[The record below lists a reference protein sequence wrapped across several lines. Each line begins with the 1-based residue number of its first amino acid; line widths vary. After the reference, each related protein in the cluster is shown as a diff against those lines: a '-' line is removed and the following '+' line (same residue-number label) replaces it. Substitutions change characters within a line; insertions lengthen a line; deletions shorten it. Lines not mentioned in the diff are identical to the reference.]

1 MLNSKKNFPKIFKA
15 LASYTISI
23 INILVFLIIS
33 IGIIAEIIGYNDKD
47 QILGKYGS
55 IVASQFYYLFG
66 FSGIIFS
73 IYMLKKSSD
82 FLKAKENKKLFK
94 NIFLILIITISLG
107 GLIFIFREFVTVFN
121 NYKIIGFIPFKLSDF
136 LVKNLA
142 GSIGTTL
149 FYILISIF
157 SINQLN
163 NKLLSAILKKI
174 VNSFSKLRF
183 VFNNY
188 KIIGFIPFKLSDFL
202 VKNIAG
208 SIGTT
213 LFYILI
219 SIFSI
224 NQLNNKLLSSIL
236 KKIVNSFSKLRFIF
250 NRTKYQN
257 TSKDEENEIKINL
270 EKEPEKQKLQ
280 LEDKVEQVVET
291 GVVKNEKRKKKFTN
305 FQLPSLSLLDEP
317 EKPKVPY
324 NKEMALEK
332 ARSIEEKLV
341 NFGIEGKITEIKPGP
356 VITMYEYKPAAGT
369 KINKIAS
376 LSNDLAMALKATRVR
391 IIAPIPGK
399 DVVGIEV
406 PNDIRETVYLKEL
419 LSKEKFKKD
428 LSPIFLSLGK
438 DIGGSPMFMDLKKAP
453 HLMIAGTTGSG
464 KSVFLHSIITSMLY
478 KGTPQDLRFIMI
490 DPKMLELSG
499 YEDIPHLL
507 HPVVTDPK
515 KSAAALRW
523 AVKEMEMRYKLLSD
537 IGVRDIDSYNS
548 KVQSNNDFD
557 AASDLLPYI
566 VIIIDE
572 LADLMFVAPNE
583 IKESITRLSQMARAA
598 GIHLIVASQR
608 PSADVVAGLIKA
620 NFPARISFAV
630 SSKTDSRII
639 LDASG
644 AEELLGKGDMLL
656 LQPPNNLIRIQGS
669 IISDKERENISNH
682 LKKESPPEYNSEIT
696 KVEEET
702 IEGEELNYEKDA
714 LYDQALEIVKQT
726 KQASISMV
734 QRRLKIGYNRA
745 ANIIEMMERE
755 GIVGE
760 QESAGKPRKVNI

>member
-1 MLNSKKNFPKIFKA
+1 
-15 LASYTISI
+15 
-23 INILVFLIIS
+23 
-33 IGIIAEIIGYNDKD
+33 
-47 QILGKYGS
+47 
-55 IVASQFYYLFG
+55 
-66 FSGIIFS
+66 
-73 IYMLKKSSD
+73 
-82 FLKAKENKKLFK
+82 
-94 NIFLILIITISLG
+94 
-107 GLIFIFREFVTVFN
+107 
-121 NYKIIGFIPFKLSDF
+121 
-136 LVKNLA
+136 
-142 GSIGTTL
+142 
-149 FYILISIF
+149 
-157 SINQLN
+157 
-163 NKLLSAILKKI
+163 
-174 VNSFSKLRF
+174 
-183 VFNNY
+183 
-188 KIIGFIPFKLSDFL
+188 
-202 VKNIAG
+202 
-208 SIGTT
+208 
-213 LFYILI
+213 
-219 SIFSI
+219 
-224 NQLNNKLLSSIL
+224 
-236 KKIVNSFSKLRFIF
+236 
-250 NRTKYQN
+250 
-257 TSKDEENEIKINL
+257 
-270 EKEPEKQKLQ
+270 
-280 LEDKVEQVVET
+280 
-291 GVVKNEKRKKKFTN
+291 
-305 FQLPSLSLLDEP
+305 
-317 EKPKVPY
+317 
-324 NKEMALEK
+324 
-332 ARSIEEKLV
+332 
-341 NFGIEGKITEIKPGP
+341 
-356 VITMYEYKPAAGT
+356 
-369 KINKIAS
+369 
-376 LSNDLAMALKATRVR
+376 
-391 IIAPIPGK
+391 
-399 DVVGIEV
+399 
-406 PNDIRETVYLKEL
+406 
-419 LSKEKFKKD
+419 
-428 LSPIFLSLGK
+428 
-438 DIGGSPMFMDLKKAP
+438 
-453 HLMIAGTTGSG
+453 
-464 KSVFLHSIITSMLY
+464 
-478 KGTPQDLRFIMI
+478 
-490 DPKMLELSG
+490 
-499 YEDIPHLL
+499 
-507 HPVVTDPK
+507 
-515 KSAAALRW
+515 
-523 AVKEMEMRYKLLSD
+523 MRYKLLSD

>member
-1 MLNSKKNFPKIFKA
+1 MLFNKTEDQSISKN
-15 LASYTISI
+15 
-23 INILVFLIIS
+23 
-33 IGIIAEIIGYNDKD
+33 
-47 QILGKYGS
+47 
-55 IVASQFYYLFG
+55 
-66 FSGIIFS
+66 
-73 IYMLKKSSD
+73 
-82 FLKAKENKKLFK
+82 
-94 NIFLILIITISLG
+94 
-107 GLIFIFREFVTVFN
+107 
-121 NYKIIGFIPFKLSDF
+121 
-136 LVKNLA
+136 
-142 GSIGTTL
+142 
-149 FYILISIF
+149 
-157 SINQLN
+157 
-163 NKLLSAILKKI
+163 
-174 VNSFSKLRF
+174 
-183 VFNNY
+183 
-188 KIIGFIPFKLSDFL
+188 
-202 VKNIAG
+202 
-208 SIGTT
+208 
-213 LFYILI
+213 
-219 SIFSI
+219 
-224 NQLNNKLLSSIL
+224 
-236 KKIVNSFSKLRFIF
+236 
-250 NRTKYQN
+250 
-257 TSKDEENEIKINL
+257 EENEIKINL
-270 EKEPEKQKLQ
+270 EQEPEKQKPIV
-280 LEDKVEQVVET
+280 EDRVEQIAESN
-291 GVVKNEKRKKKFTN
+291 VVKNEKRKKKFTN

-324 NKEMALEK
+324 NKEMALDK

-419 LSKEKFKKD
+419 LSKDKFKKD

-515 KSAAALRW
+515 KSAAALKW

-557 AASDLLPYI
+557 ASSDLLPYI

-682 LKKESPPEYNSEIT
+682 LKNESPPEYNSEIT
-696 KVEEET
+696 KVEEES

>member
-1 MLNSKKNFPKIFKA
+1 MLNSKNNFPKIFKVLA
-15 LASYTISI
+15 LYTLSI
-23 INILVFLIIS
+23 INILIFLIIS
-33 IGIIAEIIGYNDKD
+33 IGIIAEIIGYSDKNL
-47 QILGKYGS
+47 ILGKYGS
-55 IVASQFYYLFG
+55 IIASQFYYLFG
-66 FSGIIFS
+66 LSGIIFS
-73 IYMLKKSSD
+73 IYILKKSLD

-94 NIFLILIITISLG
+94 NIFLILIITISCG
-107 GLIFIFREFVTVFN
+107 GLIFIFREFFAVFN

-136 LVKNLA
+136 LIKNIA
-142 GSIGTTL
+142 GSVGTTL

-163 NKLLSAILKKI
+163 DKLLGIISKKLI
-174 VNSFSKLRF
+174 NLISKL
-183 VFNNY
+183 
-188 KIIGFIPFKLSDFL
+188 
-202 VKNIAG
+202 
-208 SIGTT
+208 
-213 LFYILI
+213 
-219 SIFSI
+219 
-224 NQLNNKLLSSIL
+224 KLL
-236 KKIVNSFSKLRFIF
+236 F
-250 NRTKYQN
+250 NKTEDQS
-257 TSKDEENEIKINL
+257 TSKNEENEIKINL
-270 EKEPEKQKLQ
+270 EKEPEKQKPIV
-280 LEDKVEQVVET
+280 EDRVEQIAESN
-291 GVVKNEKRKKKFTN
+291 VVKSEKRKKKFTN

-324 NKEMALEK
+324 NKEMALDK

-419 LSKEKFKKD
+419 LSKDKFKKD

-515 KSAAALRW
+515 KSAAALKW

-557 AASDLLPYI
+557 ATSDLLPYI

-682 LKKESPPEYNSEIT
+682 LKNESPPEYNSEIT
-696 KVEEET
+696 KVEEES

>member
-1 MLNSKKNFPKIFKA
+1 MLNSKNNFPKIFKVLA
-15 LASYTISI
+15 LYTLSI
-23 INILVFLIIS
+23 INILIFLIIS
-33 IGIIAEIIGYNDKD
+33 IGIIAEIIGYSDKNL
-47 QILGKYGS
+47 ILGKYGS
-55 IVASQFYYLFG
+55 IIASQFYYLFG
-66 FSGIIFS
+66 LSGIIFS
-73 IYMLKKSSD
+73 IYILKKSLD
-82 FLKAKENKKLFK
+82 FLKAKENKKLLK
-94 NIFLILIITISLG
+94 NIFLILIITISCG
-107 GLIFIFREFVTVFN
+107 GLIFIFREFFAVFN

-136 LVKNLA
+136 LIKNIA
-142 GSIGTTL
+142 GSVGTTL

-163 NKLLSAILKKI
+163 NKLLGIISKKLI
-174 VNSFSKLRF
+174 NLISKL
-183 VFNNY
+183 
-188 KIIGFIPFKLSDFL
+188 
-202 VKNIAG
+202 
-208 SIGTT
+208 
-213 LFYILI
+213 
-219 SIFSI
+219 
-224 NQLNNKLLSSIL
+224 KLL
-236 KKIVNSFSKLRFIF
+236 F
-250 NRTKYQN
+250 NKTEDQS
-257 TSKDEENEIKINL
+257 TSKNEENEIKINL
-270 EKEPEKQKLQ
+270 EKEPEKQKPII
-280 LEDKVEQVVET
+280 EDRVEQIAESN
-291 GVVKNEKRKKKFTN
+291 VVKNEKRKKKFTN

-324 NKEMALEK
+324 NKEMALDK

-419 LSKEKFKKD
+419 LSKDKFKKD

-515 KSAAALRW
+515 KSAAALKW

-557 AASDLLPYI
+557 ATSDLLPYI

-682 LKKESPPEYNSEIT
+682 LKNESPPEYNSEIT
-696 KVEEET
+696 KVEEES

>member
-1 MLNSKKNFPKIFKA
+1 MLNSKNNFPKIFKV
-15 LASYTISI
+15 LASYTLSI
-23 INILVFLIIS
+23 INILIFLIIS
-33 IGIIAEIIGYNDKD
+33 IGIIAEIIGYSDKNL
-47 QILGKYGS
+47 ILGKYGS
-55 IVASQFYYLFG
+55 IIASQFYYLFG
-66 FSGIIFS
+66 LSGIIFS
-73 IYMLKKSSD
+73 VYILKKSLD

-94 NIFLILIITISLG
+94 NIFLILIITISCG
-107 GLIFIFREFVTVFN
+107 GLIFIFREFFAVFN
-121 NYKIIGFIPFKLSDF
+121 NYRIIGFIPFKLSDF
-136 LVKNLA
+136 LIKNIA
-142 GSIGTTL
+142 GSVGTTL
-149 FYILISIF
+149 FYILISTF

-163 NKLLSAILKKI
+163 NKLLEIISKKLI
-174 VNSFSKLRF
+174 NLISKLKF
-183 VFNNY
+183 VFN
-188 KIIGFIPFKLSDFL
+188 KTEDQS
-202 VKNIAG
+202 
-208 SIGTT
+208 
-213 LFYILI
+213 
-219 SIFSI
+219 
-224 NQLNNKLLSSIL
+224 
-236 KKIVNSFSKLRFIF
+236 
-250 NRTKYQN
+250 
-257 TSKDEENEIKINL
+257 TSKNEENEIKINL
-270 EKEPEKQKLQ
+270 EKEPEKQKPIV
-280 LEDKVEQVVET
+280 ENRVEQIAESNI
-291 GVVKNEKRKKKFTN
+291 VKSEKRKKKFTN

-324 NKEMALEK
+324 NKEMALNK

-419 LSKEKFKKD
+419 LSKDKFKKD

-515 KSAAALRW
+515 KSAAALKW

-557 AASDLLPYI
+557 ATSDLLPYI

-682 LKKESPPEYNSEIT
+682 LKNESPPEYNSEIT
-696 KVEEET
+696 KVEEES

-745 ANIIEMMERE
+745 ANIIEMMEKE

>member
-1 MLNSKKNFPKIFKA
+1 M
-15 LASYTISI
+15 
-23 INILVFLIIS
+23 
-33 IGIIAEIIGYNDKD
+33 
-47 QILGKYGS
+47 
-55 IVASQFYYLFG
+55 
-66 FSGIIFS
+66 
-73 IYMLKKSSD
+73 
-82 FLKAKENKKLFK
+82 
-94 NIFLILIITISLG
+94 
-107 GLIFIFREFVTVFN
+107 
-121 NYKIIGFIPFKLSDF
+121 
-136 LVKNLA
+136 
-142 GSIGTTL
+142 
-149 FYILISIF
+149 FYILISTF

-163 NKLLSAILKKI
+163 NKLLEIISKKLI
-174 VNSFSKLRF
+174 NLISKLKF
-183 VFNNY
+183 VFN
-188 KIIGFIPFKLSDFL
+188 KTEDQS
-202 VKNIAG
+202 
-208 SIGTT
+208 
-213 LFYILI
+213 
-219 SIFSI
+219 
-224 NQLNNKLLSSIL
+224 
-236 KKIVNSFSKLRFIF
+236 
-250 NRTKYQN
+250 
-257 TSKDEENEIKINL
+257 TSKNEENEIKINL
-270 EKEPEKQKLQ
+270 EKEPEKQKPIV
-280 LEDKVEQVVET
+280 ENRVEQIAESNI
-291 GVVKNEKRKKKFTN
+291 VKSEKRKKKFTN

-324 NKEMALEK
+324 NKEMALNK

-419 LSKEKFKKD
+419 LSKDKFKKD

-515 KSAAALRW
+515 KSAAALKW

-557 AASDLLPYI
+557 ATSDLLPYI

-682 LKKESPPEYNSEIT
+682 LKNESPPEYNSEIT
-696 KVEEET
+696 KVEEES